1 MTTPLAVFSFV
12 CRVWRDPFR
21 RRTPR
26 GILAFALVT
35 LALWPA
41 LAAAQTK
48 LPATSADA
56 PHLDYNLPVICAETS
71 TGERLRLQCI
81 EDEKGKHCLAARAT
95 LVNGGEELRMTNGC
109 YDYWDAAR
117 YQADIDAGT
126 VMTPAIA
133 ETPPGWARDQLGRTF
148 QVTFDLL
155 DRFYFG
161 AGWEPRLLHDP
172 VSSESLGRARFDMG
186 FSASVYESYD
196 QSRYDFRALE
206 GSVSLTG
213 LQLDGLLF
221 AYDYSHNSREPALR
235 ITTFF
240 GDPARHDLNFDIGWG
255 LSLLEV
261 RSHPNWEIA
270 VTELEFGEIHV
281 GWDLWKSD
289 ELYDHVRFKLGGG
302 FGSLWQ
308 GDQVDAVLRLSPQA
322 ALDGRFGLGQS
333 GLHYLTA
340 NVHGDMGYFVSGPA
354 SGQNVLTGGAKL
366 AYEAIFIAIND
377 QPLSLYTEASTE
389 YWEGVDGLNQWSTSF
404 MTGLRF
410 SLWAPPL
417 ETNNDYNY

>member
-1 MTTPLAVFSFV
+1 MSALPIFSSLF
-12 CRVWRDPFR
+12 RFLNAHLR
-21 RRTPR
+21 RRRWP
-26 GILAFALVT
+26 GLLALALVLT
-35 LALWPA
+35 LLPA
-41 LAAAQTK
+41 AASAQTK
-48 LPATSADA
+48 LPATSANA
-56 PHLDYNLPVICAETS
+56 PQLDYKLPIICAET
-71 TGERLRLQCI
+71 TWGERLRVQCT
-81 EDEKGKHCLAARAT
+81 EDENGKRCLAARAT
-95 LVNGGEELRMTNGC
+95 LINGGEELRRTTGC
-109 YDYWDAAR
+109 YEYWDATR
-117 YQADIDAGT
+117 YDEEVASGV

-133 ETPPGWARDQLGRTF
+133 EAPPGWARDHLGRTF

-161 AGWEPRLLHDP
+161 AGWEPRLIHDP

-196 QSRYDFRALE
+196 ESRYDFRALE

-240 GDPARHDLNFDIGWG
+240 GDPARHDLNFDLGWG
-255 LSLLEV
+255 LSLMKV
-261 RSHPNWEIA
+261 RAHPNWEVA
-270 VTELEFGEIHV
+270 VTDLEFGEVHL

-289 ELYDHVRFKLGGG
+289 NLYDHVRFKLGGG
-302 FGSLWQ
+302 FGAVWQ
-308 GDQVDAVLRLSPQA
+308 GDQVEAILRLSPQVG
-322 ALDGRFGLGQS
+322 LDGRFGLGES

-340 NVHGDMGYFVSGPA
+340 NLHGDLGYFVSGEP
-354 SGQNVLTGGAKL
+354 SGQDVLTGGAKL

-377 QPLSLYTEASTE
+377 QPLSLYTEASTD
-389 YWEGVDGLNQWSTSF
+389 YWEGLDGLNQWSTSF

-410 SLWAPPL
+410 SLWAPPQ
-417 ETNNDYNY
+417 ESNDDYYY